1 MAAAGK
7 RTRLVVVG
15 LGMVGIAFI
24 EKVLKLDARAREY
37 DIIVIGDE
45 PHFAYNRVGLTS
57 FFEHRKVENLYLNPR
72 EWYANHATE
81 NQLNYHLNT
90 LVTEIDSA
98 NKTVT
103 CANGEVVAYDI
114 LVLATGSDAVLPTH
128 TPGHDARGVFVY
140 RTIDDL
146 QKLIEF

>member
-1 MAAAGK
+1 MAGGK

-37 DIIVIGDE
+37 DIVVIGDE

-72 EWYANHATE
+72 EWVRLSLSRKGTRCITRH
-81 NQLNYHLNT
+81 
-90 LVTEIDSA
+90 
-98 NKTVT
+98 
-103 CANGEVVAYDI
+103 
-114 LVLATGSDAVLPTH
+114 
-128 TPGHDARGVFVY
+128 
-140 RTIDDL
+140 
-146 QKLIEF
+146 